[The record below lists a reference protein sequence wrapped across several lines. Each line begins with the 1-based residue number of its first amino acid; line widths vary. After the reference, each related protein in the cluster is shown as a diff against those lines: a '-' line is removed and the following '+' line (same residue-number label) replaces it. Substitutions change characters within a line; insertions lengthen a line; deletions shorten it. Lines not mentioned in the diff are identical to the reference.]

1 MIFFLATNLRSAKS
15 FKSSI
20 LHLIRRKPRILVSYD
35 DPFQAG
41 NSLVGSP
48 SMNPK
53 TWIHKP
59 PTLPPTA
66 RQRQGPSRHVST
78 LLRAGLG
85 HRHNGTEVFWNA
97 GDFHLLDLLFDIS
110 CWHRHLWWHES
121 TIVTSAFHPQKTSQH
136 QFFFRKKKHPKKM
149 LSLREGMKMKPWRIG
164 IWNLFFWI
172 HRTFS
177 CEKLLKFEYSSTD
190 SHHWILHCCFFFPC
204 FCSFVGW
211 FLPRI
216 SFCNR
221 ILFHQKK
228 FPVVARN
235 SF

>member
-136 QFFFRKKKHPKKM
+136 QFFLEKKNIPKRC
-149 LSLREGMKMKPWRIG
+149 LVFGREWKWNHDELVSG
-164 IWNLFFWI
+164 I
-172 HRTFS
+172 
-177 CEKLLKFEYSSTD
+177 
-190 SHHWILHCCFFFPC
+190 FFFEFTGLSVAKNFSNLNTHLQIHIIESYTVVFFFHVFVPSLDDFC
-204 FCSFVGW
+204 LEFPFATGFCSTKK
-211 FLPRI
+211 
-216 SFCNR
+216 SFR
-221 ILFHQKK
+221 
-228 FPVVARN
+228 
-235 SF
+235 